1 MKWFCALVLSSIA
14 LSGAANPQLKQVQSI
29 YILPMGSGMDQFL
42 ASRLT
47 KLGLFQVVADPQKA
61 DAIFTDR
68 LGEPFENKLDELY
81 PPPPPPPAAK
91 EDSAAK
97 DDKTA
102 KSGKKDKDATP
113 EVAQSVARVSS
124 FGRGKGNFFVV
135 DRRSRGVLWS
145 IYERPR
151 NGTADELNRIAERV
165 VQRLKN
171 DLKEK

>member
-42 ASRLT
+42 ANRLT
-47 KLGLFQVVADPQKA
+47 KLGLFHVVADPQKA

-68 LGEPFENKLDELY
+68 LGEGFENKLDELY
-81 PPPPPPPAAK
+81 PPPPPPAPPP
-91 EDSAAK
+91 AAK
-97 DDKTA
+97 DDKA
-102 KSGKKDKDATP
+102 LKSGKKDKDSGP
-113 EVAQSVARVSS
+113 DIAQSVARASS

-151 NGTADELNRIAERV
+151 NGSADELNRTAERV
-165 VQRLKN
+165 VQRLRD

>member
-14 LSGAANPQLKQVQSI
+14 LTGAANPQLKQVQSI

-42 ASRLT
+42 ANRLT
-47 KLGLFQVVADPQKA
+47 KLGLFQVVADPKKA

-91 EDSAAK
+91 DDTAAK

-113 EVAQSVARVSS
+113 DVAQS
-124 FGRGKGNFFVV
+124 
-135 DRRSRGVLWS
+135 
-145 IYERPR
+145 
-151 NGTADELNRIAERV
+151 
-165 VQRLKN
+165 
-171 DLKEK
+171 